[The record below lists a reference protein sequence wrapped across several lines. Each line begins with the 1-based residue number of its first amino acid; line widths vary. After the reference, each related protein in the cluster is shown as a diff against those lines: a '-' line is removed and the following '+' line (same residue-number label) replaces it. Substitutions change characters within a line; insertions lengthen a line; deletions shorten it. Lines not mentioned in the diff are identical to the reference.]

1 MDTQKKI
8 KEACQEISDLL
19 CMKNEAYGD
28 SAISPIGVFGHSDP
42 LKALGCRIDDKI
54 SRIKNRGMGDHTED
68 TLDDLIGYL
77 VLYKIA
83 YKMERTPPPPF

>member
-1 MDTQKKI
+1 MDTQERI
-8 KEACQEISDLL
+8 KAICEEISDLL

-28 SAISPIGVFGHSDP
+28 SAISPIAVFGEADP
-42 LKALGCRIDDKI
+42 LKALGCRIDDKL
-54 SRIKNRGMGDHTED
+54 SRIRNRGVQDNTED

-83 YKMERTPPPPF
+83 RENAK